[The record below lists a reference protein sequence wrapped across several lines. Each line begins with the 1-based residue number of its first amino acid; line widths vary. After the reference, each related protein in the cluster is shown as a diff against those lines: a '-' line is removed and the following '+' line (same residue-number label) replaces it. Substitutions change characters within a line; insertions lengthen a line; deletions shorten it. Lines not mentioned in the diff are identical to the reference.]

1 MICHIPIC
9 SIWQQNETTSVQG
22 SCAMH
27 MTKQT
32 FGHLSHTV
40 CYNLTL
46 YVVIVAY
53 RYAANPLALTN
64 QFRLCVGG
72 LVLALCWQYHL
83 VLGWIFQQCFDSSHY
98 IYIYIYILCSFM
110 VILLMSFVLDYLII
124 LVMLLLK
131 LILHKSN

>member
-1 MICHIPIC
+1 MICYIPIC

-22 SCAMH
+22 SCAIH

-32 FGHLSHTV
+32 FGHLSHMF

-53 RYAANPLALTN
+53 RYAANPLASTN

-72 LVLALCWQYHL
+72 LVPALCWQYHM
-83 VLGWIFQQCFDSSHY
+83 VLGWIFQWCFGSSH
-98 IYIYIYILCSFM
+98 YIYIYILCSFM
-110 VILLMSFVLDYLII
+110 VILLTSFVLDYLII